1 MYKGKEILAS
11 KFWFVVVMCCLMTA
25 PVVIAAEQ
33 EKADENEDYFEMS
46 IEELMNV
53 EVTSSAR
60 RPQPLTRATSA
71 MYVITAEDIR
81 QAGVTKM
88 GDLFRL
94 VPGMDVA
101 VKRGEQVAVSARGFA
116 ITASRRMLVL
126 LDGRPL
132 YEPYGG
138 GLDFEFLPVFPENIE
153 RIEVIRGSAG
163 VTWGVNAINGVI
175 NIITKKPADTQGF
188 FGYGGFGN
196 RDLQQ
201 GYIRYGGT
209 NGPLTWRSTVGGFH
223 DNGLGIEHGEAYDD
237 ENRKFMATGLFEL
250 KLSDDKVLTFSGGHS
265 GNNVGNGDNV
275 TERRFRYQY
284 MNMSL
289 EQMLSDDSKLA
300 IRWFESFYDRDI
312 PATQD
317 RRTREDMIEIEHS
330 FVSDNHGIVWGADYI
345 RDTMHMRPLG
355 TYTDIA
361 NPDDFRNDQASIFI
375 QDEITLADNLWFTVG
390 GRLHHNE
397 LTHGDWAGIAAL
409 VWEVKPKHFIRGAVS
424 RSFRR
429 PTLREEFAYEENG
442 ANVIRGN
449 EDLWNETL
457 TSYELGYRGQLAENL
472 ELNVEGFVNEHDNL
486 IGQIGA
492 KKDNDYFNTYD
503 TRTYGVETAFNWKP
517 YQWWLVRGFH
527 VYEHQTDENK
537 LGDLDI
543 GKISV
548 YSVPKHKTGLTNRF
562 YLDKSTTLNTQLY
575 WYDTYFNPGA
585 KRVDPYCRFDVRLAK
600 RIWNNSAEVALG
612 FTNLTDHFHNEGA
625 SAEVARQ
632 FYIQFFYEF

>member
-1 MYKGKEILAS
+1 M
-11 KFWFVVVMCCLMTA
+11 
-25 PVVIAAEQ
+25 
-33 EKADENEDYFEMS
+33 
-46 IEELMNV
+46 
-53 EVTSSAR
+53 
-60 RPQPLTRATSA
+60 
-71 MYVITAEDIR
+71 
-81 QAGVTKM
+81 
-88 GDLFRL
+88 
-94 VPGMDVA
+94 
-101 VKRGEQVAVSARGFA
+101 
-116 ITASRRMLVL
+116 
-126 LDGRPL
+126 DGRPL

-153 RIEVIRGSAG
+153 RIEVIRGAAG

-209 NGPLTWRSTVGGFH
+209 SGPLMWRGTVGGFH
-223 DNGLGIEHGEAYDD
+223 DNGLGIDHGEAYDD
-237 ENRKFMATGLFEL
+237 EHQKFMATGMFEL

-289 EQMLSDDSKLA
+289 EQILSDDSKLA
-300 IRWFESFYDRDI
+300 VRWFESFYDRDI
-312 PATQD
+312 PDNQD
-317 RRTREDMIEIEHS
+317 RRTREDMIEVEHS
-330 FVSDNHGIVWGADYI
+330 FVSDIHSIVWGADYI

-361 NPDDFRNDQASIFI
+361 NPDDFSNDQVSMFI

-409 VWEVKPKHFIRGAVS
+409 VWEVKPKHFLRGAVS

-429 PTLREEFAYEENG
+429 PTLREEFAYEHKG
-442 ANVIRGN
+442 ANLVEGN

-457 TSYELGYRGQLAENL
+457 TSYELGYRGQLADNF
-472 ELNVEGFVNEHDNL
+472 ELNIEGFVNEHEDL
-486 IGQIGA
+486 IGQIGTN
-492 KKDNDYFNTYD
+492 KNNDYFNTYD

-517 YQWWLVRGFH
+517 YKWWLVRGFH
-527 VYEHQTDENK
+527 VYEHQTDEK
-537 LGDLDI
+537 ELGDLDI

-548 YSVPKHKTGLTNRF
+548 YSVPQHKVGLTNRF
-562 YLDKSTTLNTQLY
+562 YLDNSTTLNTQLY
-575 WYDTYFNPGA
+575 WYDTFFDPGET
-585 KRVDPYCRFDVRLAK
+585 RVDPFCRFDVRLAK
-600 RIWNNSAEVALG
+600 RIWNNNAEIALG
-612 FTNLTDHFHNEGA
+612 FTNLTDHFHDEGA
-625 SAEVARQ
+625 SAEIARQ
-632 FYIQFFYEF
+632 FYVQFFYEF